1 MPTVYLPAPL
11 RRLTGGASRVEVPPG
26 TVADVLRAL
35 DERFPGMRAQLCEPD
50 GSVRAFINVFVNGSE
65 IRTLQGQQTPVGE
78 SDEVS
83 IIPAMAGGSSR
94 RCLCRGL

>member
-11 RRLTGGASRVEVPPG
+11 RRLTGGVSRVHVPPG
-26 TVADVLRAL
+26 TVADAL
-35 DERFPGMRAQLCEPD
+35 SAPDEHFPGIRAQLCDEN

-78 SDEVS
+78 EDEVS
-83 IIPAMAGGSSR
+83 IVPAMAGGGPR
-94 RCLCRGL
+94 RWLCR